1 MVAFRGSAVASA
13 WLHSTTRAVSF
24 ICCAAGHGLVASI
37 AIRDGKAWY
46 RSRYVRTPVY
56 VEEVEQRRGVQYRGF
71 GTSKP
76 GGWLA
81 NVLDIRDK
89 VVT

>member
-1 MVAFRGSAVASA
+1 M
-13 WLHSTTRAVSF
+13 
-24 ICCAAGHGLVASI
+24 ASI
-37 AIRDGKAWY
+37 AIRAGKAWY

-56 VEEVEQRRGVQYRGF
+56 EEEVEQRRGVQYRGF

-81 NVLDIRDK
+81 NAFDIRDK
-89 VVT
+89 VVHGLLRSLPDGLLGHHCSVFASTRAVLLDDSHC

>member
-1 MVAFRGSAVASA
+1 M
-13 WLHSTTRAVSF
+13 
-24 ICCAAGHGLVASI
+24 ASI

-56 VEEVEQRRGVQYRGF
+56 VQEVEQRRGVQYRGF